1 MKSTT
6 QLKLEDALL
15 NAESYIEQ
23 MKTMDD
29 KILSR
34 NIDLFREQMARAY
47 KQGNREAYELLYEYE
62 QQTIIA
68 RLSKLE
74 EEIKI
79 VEDV

>member
-79 VEDV
+79 VGDV

>member
-1 MKSTT
+1 MKNTT